1 MKFFQNIVNLRTLT
15 LTFVISL
22 YSCISFGNLTDSGS
36 IQKVL
41 DKDKQYF
48 LESQK
53 EIKAGSSKLDALTKY
68 VKSLRDI
75 NTMSCPK
82 SFRYAFLEHVQVW
95 EGVVHQM
102 KERESSSLNKFLVG
116 LFALFIGQPQFAISL
131 FLNELQEEGVDTS
144 QVYESWNK
152 VEVEALKYDVKIQN
166 D

>member
-53 EIKAGSSKLDALTKY
+53 EIKAGSSKFDALTKY

-75 NTMSCPK
+75 TDNCII
-82 SFRYAFLEHVQVW
+82 Y
-95 EGVVHQM
+95 HQF
-102 KERESSSLNKFLVG
+102 KET
-116 LFALFIGQPQFAISL
+116 A
-131 FLNELQEEGVDTS
+131 ELDSRMIEQD
-144 QVYESWNK
+144 
-152 VEVEALKYDVKIQN
+152 
-166 D
+166 